1 MIKFK
6 INAYISL
13 KRGDMPRKA
22 CCNFIVKKE
31 EDLFMKKKTK
41 IPSHL
46 RPFVSTQHYDQ
57 YTPINHAVWR
67 YIMRQNHNFLKDVA
81 HPAYVNGLKSS
92 GINIDAIPKVEE
104 MNECLAPSGWGAVT
118 IDGLIPGV
126 AFFDFQG
133 HGLLPIATDIRKA
146 ENIEYTPAPDI
157 VHEAAGHAPI
167 LLDPTYAKYVK
178 RFGQIGAKAFSTKE
192 EHDAFEAV
200 RTLTIVKESPTST
213 AEEIER
219 AEKDVIE
226 KQKLVS
232 GLSEAEQISRLF
244 WWTVEYGLI
253 GDLDNRKIYGAGLL
267 SSVGESKHCL
277 TDAVKKIPFSIE
289 ACIQTTYDVTKMQPQ
304 LFVCQSF
311 EELTEALE
319 KFAKAMAFQTGGAKG
334 LQKAIRSENV
344 ATAELNSGLQIT
356 GTFADMIHND
366 AGEVIYMKTNTP
378 TALAINYKQL
388 AEHSTDVHKDG
399 FGTPVGLLENNVA
412 LESCTD
418 EKLQS
423 LGIIVGNETEIT
435 FASGIHVKGTITNIV
450 KNENKVALISFT
462 NCTVVLKERVLFDA
476 AWGAFDM
483 AVGSSITSVFPGAA
497 DAAAF
502 FPVEEETEE
511 TPASLVLTELDRLY
525 QTVRDI
531 RTEGKLRDTDVEQ
544 LVAIQDVLNQ
554 FYEKEWLLRLE
565 ILELLLDHGKEL
577 EVAATL
583 EKQLTTFTDNEA
595 VQRLID
601 NGLAL
606 LQKKDVK
613 K

>member
-1 MIKFK
+1 MT
-6 INAYISL
+6 
-13 KRGDMPRKA
+13 
-22 CCNFIVKKE
+22 
-31 EDLFMKKKTK
+31 KKTE

-46 RPFVSTQHYDQ
+46 KPFVSTQHYDQ
-57 YTPINHAVWR
+57 YTPVNHAVWR

-81 HPAYVNGLKSS
+81 HPAYVNGLQSS

-133 HGLLPIATDIRKA
+133 HGLLPIATDIRKV

-167 LLDPTYAKYVK
+167 LFDPTYAKYVK

-213 AEEIER
+213 PEEVAAAENE
-219 AEKDVIE
+219 VIE

-253 GDLDNRKIYGAGLL
+253 GDMDNPKIYGAGLL

-277 TDAVKKIPFSIE
+277 TDAVEKVPFSIE
-289 ACIQTTYDVTKMQPQ
+289 ACTKTTYDVTKMQPQ
-304 LFVCQSF
+304 LFVCESF

-319 KFAKAMAFQTGGAKG
+319 SFSETMAFKTGGAEG
-334 LQKAIRSENV
+334 LEKAIRSENN
-344 ATAELNSGLQIT
+344 ATAELSSGLQIT
-356 GTFADMIHND
+356 GTFAETIQND

-378 TALAINYKQL
+378 TALALNNKQL
-388 AEHSTDVHKDG
+388 SDHSTSVHQDG
-399 FGTPVGLLENNVA
+399 FGTPVGLLEGNVS
-412 LESCTD
+412 LEDCTD
-418 EKLQS
+418 TELQS
-423 LGIIVGNETEIT
+423 LGVIIGNRAELS
-435 FASGIHVKGTITNIV
+435 FASGVHVKGIV
-450 KNENKVALISFT
+450 TDIMKNDGKIALISFT
-462 NCTVVLKERVLFDA
+462 DCTVVWNDRLLFDA
-476 AWGAFDM
+476 SWGSFDM
-483 AVGSSITSVFPGAA
+483 AVGSKITSVFPGAA

-502 FPVEEETEE
+502 FPTDEEVEE
-511 TPASLVLTELDRLY
+511 TPAPLTLTELDRMY

-531 RTEGKLRDTDVEQ
+531 RNEGTLHEANVEQ
-544 LVAIQDVLNQ
+544 LIAIQQILNK

-565 ILELLLDHGKEL
+565 ILELLLEHNKGHETSAALLQEL
-577 EVAATL
+577 I
-583 EKQLTTFTDNEA
+583 TFENES
-595 VQRLID
+595 VQRLIN

-606 LQKKDVK
+606 LPIKDVK
-613 K
+613 KHATTNR

>member
-1 MIKFK
+1 MT
-6 INAYISL
+6 
-13 KRGDMPRKA
+13 
-22 CCNFIVKKE
+22 
-31 EDLFMKKKTK
+31 KKTE

-46 RPFVSTQHYDQ
+46 KPFVSTQHYDQ
-57 YTPINHAVWR
+57 YTPVNHAVWR

-81 HPAYVNGLKSS
+81 HPAYVNGLQSS

-133 HGLLPIATDIRKA
+133 HGLLPIATDIRKV

-213 AEEIER
+213 PDEVTAAENN
-219 AEKDVIE
+219 VLE

-253 GDLDNRKIYGAGLL
+253 GNIDAPKIYGAGLL
-267 SSVGESKHCL
+267 SSVGESKYCL
-277 TDAVKKIPFSIE
+277 TDAVEKVPFSIE
-289 ACIQTTYDVTKMQPQ
+289 ACTSTTYDVTKMQPQ
-304 LFVCQSF
+304 LFVCESF

-319 KFAKAMAFQTGGAKG
+319 KFSETMAFKTGGKEG
-334 LQKAIRSENV
+334 LEKAIRSENH

-356 GTFADMIHND
+356 GTFTETIEND
-366 AGEVIYMKTNTP
+366 AGELIYMRTSSP
-378 TALAINYKQL
+378 TALAIHNKQL
-388 AEHSTDVHKDG
+388 ANHSTSVHSDG
-399 FGTPVGLLENNVA
+399 FGTPIGLLTENIA
-412 LESCTD
+412 LENCTD
-418 EKLQS
+418 EQLQS
-423 LGIIVGNETEIT
+423 LGITIGNIAEFT
-435 FASGIHVKGTITNIV
+435 FASGIHVKGTVTDIV
-450 KNENKVALISFT
+450 KNDKKIALISFI
-462 NCTVVLKERVLFDA
+462 NCTVTYNDRVLFDA
-476 AWGAFDM
+476 SWGSFDM
-483 AVGSSITSVFPGAA
+483 AVGSTITSVFPGAA

-502 FPVEEETEE
+502 FPMDEEIQEI
-511 TPASLVLTELDRLY
+511 PAPLVLNELERMY

-531 RTEGKLRDTDVEQ
+531 RNEGILHDAHIEQ
-544 LVAIQDVLNQ
+544 LVAIQEVLNKL
-554 FYEKEWLLRLE
+554 YPKEWLLRLE
-565 ILELLLDHGKEL
+565 ILELLLEHNKGHETS
-577 EVAATL
+577 A
-583 EKQLTTFTDNEA
+583 
-595 VQRLID
+595 
-601 NGLAL
+601 AL
-606 LQKKDVK
+606 LQQLSTFTTDEAVTRLINNGLTLLPVKDVK
-613 K
+613 NDATIN

>member
-1 MIKFK
+1 MT
-6 INAYISL
+6 N
-13 KRGDMPRKA
+13 
-22 CCNFIVKKE
+22 
-31 EDLFMKKKTK
+31 KTE

-46 RPFVSTQHYDQ
+46 KPFVSTQHYDQ
-57 YTPINHAVWR
+57 YTPVNHAVWR

-81 HPAYVNGLKSS
+81 HPAYVNGLQSS

-133 HGLLPIATDIRKA
+133 HGLLPIATDIRKV

-213 AEEIER
+213 PEEVMA
-219 AEKDVIE
+219 AEKEVIE

-253 GDLDNRKIYGAGLL
+253 GNVDNPKIYGAGLL

-277 TDAVKKIPFSIE
+277 TDAVEKVPFSIE

-319 KFAKAMAFQTGGAKG
+319 KFSETMAFKTGGTEG
-334 LQKAIRSENV
+334 LARAIRSENN
-344 ATAELNSGLQIT
+344 ATAELSSGLQIT
-356 GTFADMIHND
+356 GTFAETIQHDT
-366 AGEVIYMKTNTP
+366 GEVVYMKTNTP
-378 TALAINYKQL
+378 TALALNNKQL
-388 AEHSTDVHKDG
+388 PNHSTAVHQDG
-399 FGTPVGLLENNVA
+399 FGTPVGLLEGNIS
-412 LESCTD
+412 LEDCTD
-418 EKLQS
+418 ADLQS
-423 LGIIVGNETEIT
+423 LGILIGNHAELS
-435 FASGIHVKGTITNIV
+435 FASGVHVKGTVTDII
-450 KNENKVALISFT
+450 KNDEKIALISFT
-462 NCTVVLKERVLFDA
+462 DCTVVYKDRLLFDA
-476 AWGAFDM
+476 SWGAFDM
-483 AVGSSITSVFPGAA
+483 AVGSTITSVFPGAA

-502 FPVEEETEE
+502 FPVDEEVEE
-511 TPASLVLTELDRLY
+511 TPAPLTLTELDRMY

-531 RTEGKLRDTDVEQ
+531 RNEGVLHDSHVEQ
-544 LVAIQDVLNQ
+544 LVAIQEILNK
-554 FYEKEWLLRLE
+554 FYAKEWLLRLE
-565 ILELLLDHGKEL
+565 ILELLLEHNKGHEASHAL
-577 EVAATL
+577 L
-583 EKQLTTFTDNEA
+583 QQLTTFTENES
-595 VQRLID
+595 VKRLIH

-606 LQKKDVK
+606 LPIKDVK
-613 K
+613 KNATTNR

>member
-1 MIKFK
+1 MT
-6 INAYISL
+6 
-13 KRGDMPRKA
+13 
-22 CCNFIVKKE
+22 
-31 EDLFMKKKTK
+31 KKTE

-46 RPFVSTQHYDQ
+46 KPFVSTQHYDQ
-57 YTPINHAVWR
+57 YTPVNHAVWR

-81 HPAYVNGLKSS
+81 HPAYVNGLQSS

-133 HGLLPIATDIRKA
+133 HGLLPIATDIRKV

-192 EHDAFEAV
+192 EHEAFEAV

-213 AEEIER
+213 LEEVAA
-219 AEKDVIE
+219 AEKEVIE

-253 GDLDNRKIYGAGLL
+253 GEINNPKIYGAGLL

-277 TDAVKKIPFSIE
+277 TDAVEKVPFSIE
-289 ACIQTTYDVTKMQPQ
+289 ACTKTTYDVTKMQPQ
-304 LFVCQSF
+304 LFVCESF

-319 KFAKAMAFQTGGAKG
+319 KFSETMAFKTGGAEG
-334 LQKAIRSENV
+334 LEKAIRSENN
-344 ATAELNSGLQIT
+344 ATAELSSGLQIT
-356 GTFADMIHND
+356 GTFAEKIQND
-366 AGEVIYMKTNTP
+366 AGTVIYMRTNTP
-378 TALAINYKQL
+378 TALALNNKQL
-388 AEHSTDVHKDG
+388 QGHSTSVHQDG
-399 FGTPVGLLENNVA
+399 FGTPVGLLEDNIS
-412 LESCTD
+412 LEDCTD
-418 EKLQS
+418 EELQS
-423 LGIIVGNETEIT
+423 LGIIISNRVELFFT
-435 FASGIHVKGTITNIV
+435 SGVHVKGTVTDIV
-450 KNENKVALISFT
+450 KNNEKIALISFT
-462 NCTVVLKERVLFDA
+462 DCTVVYKDRLLFDA
-476 AWGAFDM
+476 SWGAFDM
-483 AVGSSITSVFPGAA
+483 AVGAKISSVFPGAA

-502 FPVEEETEE
+502 FGINEEVEE
-511 TPASLVLTELDRLY
+511 TPAPLALTELDHMY

-531 RTEGKLRDTDVEQ
+531 RNEGVLQDSHVEQ
-544 LVAIQDVLNQ
+544 LVAIQEVLNKV
-554 FYEKEWLLRLE
+554 YTKEWLLRLE
-565 ILELLLDHGKEL
+565 IVELLLKHNKGHEASTALL
-577 EVAATL
+577 E
-583 EKQLTTFTDNEA
+583 QLSTFTENES
-595 VQRLID
+595 VKRLIH

-606 LQKKDVK
+606 LPIKDVK
-613 K
+613 NNATTNG

>member
-1 MIKFK
+1 MT
-6 INAYISL
+6 
-13 KRGDMPRKA
+13 
-22 CCNFIVKKE
+22 
-31 EDLFMKKKTK
+31 KKTE

-46 RPFVSTQHYDQ
+46 KPFVSTQHYDQ
-57 YTPINHAVWR
+57 YTPVNHAVWR

-81 HPAYVNGLKSS
+81 HPAYVNGLHLS

-118 IDGLIPGV
+118 VDGLIPGV

-133 HGLLPIATDIRKA
+133 HGLLPIATAIRKV

-192 EHDAFEAV
+192 EHEAFEAV
-200 RTLTIVKESPTST
+200 RTLTIVKESSTST
-213 AEEIER
+213 EEEIKI
-219 AEKDVIE
+219 AEKNVIE
-226 KQKLVS
+226 KQKLIS

-253 GDLDNRKIYGAGLL
+253 GDLNTPKIYGAGLL

-277 TDAVKKIPFSIE
+277 TDDVKKIPFSID
-289 ACIQTTYDVTKMQPQ
+289 ACTQTTYDVTKMQPQ

-311 EELTEALE
+311 EELIDSLEA
-319 KFAKAMAFQTGGAKG
+319 FAETMAFQTGGTEG
-334 LQKAIRSENV
+334 LQKAIRSENI
-344 ATAELNSGLQIT
+344 ATAVLNSGLQIT
-356 GTFADMIHND
+356 GTFTDMIQND

-378 TALAINYKQL
+378 TALATNHKQL
-388 AEHSTDVHKDG
+388 PKHSKDVHKDG

-412 LESCTD
+412 LETCTD
-418 EKLQS
+418 EELQS
-423 LGIIVGNETEIT
+423 LGIITGNQIELT
-435 FASGIHVKGTITNIV
+435 FASGIHVKGTVTNIV
-450 KNENKVALISFT
+450 RNEDKVAIISFAD
-462 NCTVVLKERVLFDA
+462 CTVVLEDRLLFDA
-476 AWGAFDM
+476 TWGAFDM
-483 AVGSSITSVFPGAA
+483 AVGSAITSVFPGAA

-502 FPVEEETEE
+502 FPTDEEAEE
-511 TPASLVLTELDRLY
+511 KLAPLTLTELDHMY

-531 RTEGKLRDTDVEQ
+531 RNKDHLQGSDVEQ
-544 LVAIQDVLNQ
+544 LLSIQEVLNK

-565 ILELLLDHGKEL
+565 ILELLLVHSKEL
-577 EVAATL
+577 EVAALL
-583 EKQLTTFTDNEA
+583 EKQLSTFTNNED
-595 VQRLID
+595 VQRLIN

-606 LQKKDVK
+606 LPKKDVK
-613 K
+613 NNATTN